1 MGFQLKIVIM
11 SWRFNWQFNNQ
22 MLTPEQSSSVTITI
36 ENNTNSTLY
45 FSDFNIKFDN
55 YIISLSQ
62 TFIHLLPNQ
71 TKSCASE
78 QFSIPANIVGK
89 IFFYINFKVFQC
101 IRKNWVSLGE
111 FNSSS
116 GYYIPIVHQPI
127 YTAFVSKGRSIMDRE
142 VGDPISQMLME
153 WGFSTRTVGFEV
165 IVNDDETPEAV
176 RREIKNSDAIIL
188 IATQRYLDS
197 EGAKKVFEWAY
208 SEIGIGYAHK
218 KPLVIIKETG
228 VKIGGLSSYLTKYGK
243 VLEIPFYRNDLES
256 LRHILGNVMPL
267 FRNNIKDNKWD
278 DFVERGLDFIAK
290 AAVGAI
296 AVTLFNGMS
305 RSFNPYFKPKGK
317 QRKRSKQ
324 IKKITKRST

>member
-1 MGFQLKIVIM
+1 M
-11 SWRFNWQFNNQ
+11 SWRLNWQINHQ
-22 MLTPEQSSSVTITI
+22 MLTPEQSSSITITI
-36 ENNTNSTLY
+36 ENNTNSTMY

-55 YIISLSQ
+55 YIISLPQ

-78 QFSIPANIVGK
+78 QFNIPANIAGK
-89 IFFYINFKVFQC
+89 IFFYINFKAFQC
-101 IRKNWVSLGE
+101 IRNNWVSLGE

-116 GYYIPIVHQPI
+116 GYYISIVHQPI
-127 YTAFVSKGRSIMDRE
+127 YTAFVSKGRSMIDRE
-142 VGDPISQMLME
+142 VGDPISQLLRE

-165 IVNDDETPEAV
+165 IVNDNETPEAV

-218 KPLVIIKETG
+218 KPLLIITERG
-228 VKIGGLSSYLTKYGK
+228 VKMGGLSFYLTKYGK

-256 LRHILGNVMPL
+256 LRQILENVMPL
-267 FRNNIKDNKWD
+267 FRKNIKDNKWD
-278 DFVERGLDFIAK
+278 DFVERGLDFISK

-296 AVTLFNGMS
+296 AVTVFKGMS
-305 RSFNPYFKPKGK
+305 KSFNQYLKPKQK

-324 IKKITKRST
+324 SKKITKRST